1 MRRDW
6 GKLWS
11 RLLHSKKKTYALW
24 ELMWPWTEIYKK
36 TLSNPWNLSL
46 DWKLWQTQIGRKT
59 QRNPTSSSSSGD
71 DQPLCIFSGGDPSR
85 SSPGMSRTHDLPFFV
100 SHAFPFLHLFISFP
114 LSASSPMDF
123 SLFISLGT
131 QQSTQASLSQS
142 AFQRLFFLSN
152 QLCLFILYMYVYLN
166 PLPVSR
172 FSLHPFLCFKYSN
185 FNSQFG

>member
-11 RLLHSKKKTYALW
+11 HLLRSKKKTYTLW

-36 TLSNPWNLSL
+36 TLSNPWNPSP

-59 QRNPTSSSSSGD
+59 QRNPTSSGSSSD
-71 DQPLCIFSGGDPSR
+71 DQPQCIFSSDDPSR

-123 SLFISLGT
+123 SLFHGFSLFVSLGT
-131 QQSTQASLSQS
+131 QQSTQASLSHS
-142 AFQRLFFLSN
+142 TFQRFFFLSN
-152 QLCLFILYMYVYLN
+152 QLCLFILYICIYI
-166 PLPVSR
+166 
-172 FSLHPFLCFKYSN
+172 
-185 FNSQFG
+185 